1 MTMCYYLMGK
11 YMNVRW
17 VRCELWVLELHA
29 GGSLALVFG
38 PGKLEMQERCWC
50 VRL

>member
-17 VRCELWVLELHA
+17 VRCELWALELHA

-38 PGKLEMQERCWC
+38 PGKWKCENDAG
-50 VRL
+50 V